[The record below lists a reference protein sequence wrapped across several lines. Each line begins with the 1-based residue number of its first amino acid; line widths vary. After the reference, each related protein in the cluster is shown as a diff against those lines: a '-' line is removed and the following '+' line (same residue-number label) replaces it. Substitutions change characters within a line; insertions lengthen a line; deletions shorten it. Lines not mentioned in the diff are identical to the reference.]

1 MSILPT
7 PAPSKRWTRS
17 YPPLALLGVAVLVA
31 VLILPSSLNLPQ
43 SNPSTVLE
51 YAPVPPQDENPP
63 PPADGNLSS
72 LGLGSS
78 NTLAAPIE
86 PPPPPPLD
94 TGGLG
99 ARPNQKQ
106 CVGNPPRQTEDPSS
120 PPCVPFF
127 EGDNFGA
134 TYQGVTKDEIVV
146 LAYFEEAIYGLT
158 GRQETS
164 PPAGTYVDIDKP
176 PLPNCPPDNGAENS
190 DPNQCDHLI
199 TRMVRAFSKYFNN
212 RFQTYGRHVHYWLY
226 FTGGDSAAERRGD
239 AVANWEKLRPFAVI
253 DAAQFT
259 GFNEDYQEAMAKLG
273 VLSFSSQLS
282 GLANEFYRRNAPLA
296 WGLWPDVEHSEKL
309 FASYV
314 CQKVAP
320 YPTRRFNGGI
330 GPQNGQ
336 PRKFGIY
343 YPVDPGQPG
352 MELYADLLLKDLEK
366 CGVEPVVATYAN
378 EGFTVDASDR
388 GTDATQAVARFS
400 NEGVTTVLLVGTE
413 GRFSVAA
420 DAVRYY
426 PEIVVAGDLDND
438 NNYFGQVQNQNT
450 WRNAWA
456 VTYHTRINRLEDAPG
471 YRAFRE
477 GYPSAA
483 RGDSAGIFAR
493 DEYGDHFMLFQAIQ
507 VAGPKLTPEAVDKGF
522 HAIPEN
528 TASSPY
534 VPAFFFD
541 PGDYT
546 SVKDGAEQWWDPNGR
561 SRGGGTP
568 SNRPG
573 CWRMAHEG
581 KRSLAGEWF
590 GKDDVFRNPT
600 DPCNGYD
607 GGVRIQPNP

>member
-1 MSILPT
+1 MSVQQEGRGRISRAV
-7 PAPSKRWTRS
+7 PALAPIT
-17 YPPLALLGVAVLVA
+17 LALILAVF
-31 VLILPSSLNLPQ
+31 ILPSSLNLPQ

-72 LGLGSS
+72 LGLGAS
-78 NTLAAPIE
+78 NTLAAPVA
-86 PPPPPPLD
+86 PPPLPPPLD
-94 TGGLG
+94 ESGVG

-127 EGDNFGA
+127 EGNNFGS
-134 TYQGVTKDEIVV
+134 TYQGVSKDEIVV
-146 LAYFEEAIYGLT
+146 LVYAEEANYGLT
-158 GRQETS
+158 GRSETS
-164 PPAGTYVDIDKP
+164 PEAGTYIDIDQP
-176 PLPNCPPDNGAENS
+176 PLPNCPPDNGAQNS
-190 DPNQCDHLI
+190 DPTQCDHVLV
-199 TRMVRAFSKYFNN
+199 RMVRAFSKYFNT

-226 FTGGDSAAERRGD
+226 ITAGDTAAERRGD
-239 AVANWEKLRPFAVI
+239 AVANWEKLKPFAVI
-253 DAAQFT
+253 DYAVFT
-259 GFNEDYQEAMAKLG
+259 GFNEDYQEAMANLG
-273 VLSFSSQLS
+273 VLSFSSQLA
-282 GLANEFYRRNAPLA
+282 GVTNDFYRRNAPLA
-296 WGLWPDVEHSEKL
+296 WGLWPDVEHSEAL
-309 FASYV
+309 YSSYV

-320 YPTRRFNGGI
+320 YPVRRFNGGI
-330 GPQNGQ
+330 GPPNGQ

-352 MELYADLLLKDLEK
+352 LQLYAERLLTDLNK
-366 CGVEPVVATYAN
+366 CGVEPVEATYSA
-378 EGFTVDASDR
+378 EGFAVDGSDQ
-388 GTDATQAVARFS
+388 GTEATQAAARFS
-400 NEGVTTVLLVGTE
+400 SEDVTTVLYVGTE

-438 NNYFGQVQNQNT
+438 NNYFGQVQNQNS

-477 GYPSAA
+477 VYPQAS
-483 RGDSAGIFAR
+483 RGDSAGLFAR
-493 DEYGDHFMLFQAIQ
+493 DDYGDHFMLFQAIQ
-507 VAGPKLTPEAVDKGF
+507 VAGPKLTPESVDKGF

-541 PGDYT
+541 PNDYT
-546 SVKDGAEQWWDPNGR
+546 SVKDAAEQWWDPNGR

-573 CWRMAHEG
+573 CWRMANEG
-581 KRSLAGEWF
+581 NRSLAGEWS
-590 GKDDVFRNPT
+590 GKDDVFRKT
-600 DPCNGYD
+600 DDPCNGYD
-607 GGVRIQPNP
+607 GSIKISPP